1 MTDIGKQNPQ
11 PGGRRGFLG
20 AALVGAAGGSL
31 AALSGASGA
40 DAPVGKSTRKGLTPK
55 GVPRADSGYAP
66 GILATGQRL
75 IFVSGQG
82 PDDLDADMET
92 QLRQT
97 LENIRGVLEA
107 GGAGLENVVMVRA
120 YFVHLLRDLPI
131 YRKIR
136 KEYFVEPYPAC
147 TAVGTPELAIPGL
160 EIEIEATAVI

>member
-1 MTDIGKQNPQ
+1 MADIRKQTTE
-11 PGGRRGFLG
+11 PGGRRTFLG
-20 AALVGAAGGSL
+20 GALVGMAGGSL
-31 AALSGASGA
+31 AAMSGAA
-40 DAPVGKSTRKGLTPK
+40 ADDAPARKATRKGLSPE
-55 GVPRADSGYAP
+55 GVPSADSGYTP

-75 IFVSGQG
+75 IYVSGQG

-107 GGAGLENVVMVRA
+107 AGAGFENVVMVRA
-120 YFVHLLRDLPI
+120 FFVHLLRDLPI

-136 KEYFVEPYPAC
+136 KEYFVKPYPAC

-160 EIEIEATAVI
+160 EIEIEATAII

>member
-1 MTDIGKQNPQ
+1 MTDIRNQNPQ

-20 AALVGAAGGSL
+20 GALAGVAGGSL
-31 AALSGASGA
+31 AALSGASAA
-40 DAPVGKSTRKGLTPK
+40 DAAAGQATRIGLVPE
-55 GVPRADSGYAP
+55 GVPRADSGYTP

-82 PDDLDADMET
+82 PDDLTVDMET

-107 GGAGLENVVMVRA
+107 AGAGLENVVMVRA
-120 YFVHLLRDLPI
+120 FFVHLLRDLPI
-131 YRKIR
+131 YRNIR
-136 KEYFVEPYPAC
+136 KEYFVKPYPAC

-160 EIEIEATAVI
+160 EIEIEATAII